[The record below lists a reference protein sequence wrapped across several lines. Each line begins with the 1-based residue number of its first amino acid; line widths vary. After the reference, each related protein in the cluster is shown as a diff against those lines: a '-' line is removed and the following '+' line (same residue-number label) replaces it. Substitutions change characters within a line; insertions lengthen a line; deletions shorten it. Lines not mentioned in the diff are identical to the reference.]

1 MDFTMPSTVR
11 WMWHPPDY
19 GSRYKRPVVLEPCG
33 LCYDESKA
41 EEKHITRI
49 LKEKTMNEKTPVIR
63 VDHLHKRYGTTVA
76 VNDISFEVQ
85 PGEIFGLVGP
95 NGAGK
100 TTTVE
105 CLEGLRRPDGGC
117 LSVLGMDLPGQG
129 RQLRQRIG
137 VQLQQAALPGDIKVW
152 EALDLFASIY
162 HHKVR
167 WQLLMEDWG
176 LAEKRNARFGSLSG
190 GQKQRLFVILAL
202 VNDPEVVFLDE
213 ITTGLDPQARRST
226 WEMVDRLRQEGKTVL
241 LVTHFMEEAEQLCDR
256 VGIIDHG
263 RLIALDT
270 PQKLIRRLEAETK
283 VTFRARGAENY
294 QWLAVVAG
302 VSQVSRQNG
311 NVVVSG
317 RGPLLVEV
325 AAALAQR
332 GQVPDDLRLEQATLE
347 DVFLALTGKQ
357 IRD

>member
-1 MDFTMPSTVR
+1 
-11 WMWHPPDY
+11 
-19 GSRYKRPVVLEPCG
+19 
-33 LCYDESKA
+33 
-41 EEKHITRI
+41 
-49 LKEKTMNEKTPVIR
+49 MNEKNPAIR
-63 VDHLHKRYGTTVA
+63 VDHLRKSYGATVA
-76 VNDISFEVQ
+76 VDDISFEVQ

-105 CLEGLRRPDGGC
+105 CLVGLRRPDSGR
-117 LSVLGMDLPGQG
+117 LSVLGLDPRSQE

-137 VQLQQAALPGDIKVW
+137 VQLQQAALPDDLKVW
-152 EALDLFASIY
+152 EALDLFATIY
-162 HHKVR
+162 HHKADWR
-167 WQLLMEDWG
+167 ALLEEWG

-190 GQKQRLFVILAL
+190 GKKQRLFVTLAL
-202 VNDPEVVFLDE
+202 VNDPEIVFLDE

-226 WEMVDRLRQEGKTVL
+226 WEMVDRLRQAGKTVL

-263 RLIALDT
+263 SLIALEA
-270 PQKLIRRLEAETK
+270 PQKLIQSLGIESK
-283 VTFRARGAENY
+283 VIFGARGSEGY
-294 QWLAVVAG
+294 QWLSAVPG

-311 NVVVSG
+311 NVVISG

-325 AAALAQR
+325 ASALAQR
-332 GQVPDDLRLEQATLE
+332 GQAPDDLRLERATLE
-347 DVFLALTGKQ
+347 DVFLALTGKK